1 MSTYKDQKRG
11 DKIDLGKIEE
21 EDLYNKRSVLK
32 HIKRIVDHK
41 ITQSENYR
49 QLGVFTVLIVSYA
62 MLILTLRDTQVCHR

>member
-1 MSTYKDQKRG
+1 MSTYKDQKRDG
-11 DKIDLGKIEE
+11 KIDLGKIEE

-32 HIKRIVDHK
+32 HLKRIVDHK